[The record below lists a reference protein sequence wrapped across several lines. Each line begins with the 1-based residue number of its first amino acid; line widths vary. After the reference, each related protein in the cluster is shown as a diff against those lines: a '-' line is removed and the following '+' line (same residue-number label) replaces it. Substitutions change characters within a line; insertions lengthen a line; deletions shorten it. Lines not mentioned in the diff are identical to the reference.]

1 MGFLKKLFG
10 GSKSGKSSTTSGQG
24 LFLFVQCD
32 RCGDK
37 VRLFIHR
44 EHELNRTGSGYIW
57 HKTIIDNKCFQPIT
71 TVVHFDNSYRV
82 GESEIDGGHYIS
94 KEEFETPEV
103 IKPTESSSST
113 D

>member
-10 GSKSGKSSTTSGQG
+10 GSENKNSSAKSGQG
-24 LFLFVQCD
+24 LFLYVQCD

-44 EHELNRTGSGYIW
+44 EHELNRTASGYVW

-71 TVVHFDNSYRV
+71 TVVNFDNSYNISQ
-82 GESEIDGGHYIS
+82 SEIDGGHYIS
-94 KEEFETPEV
+94 LEEFEMPEV
-103 IKPTESSSST
+103 INPTESSDST
-113 D
+113 E

>member
-10 GSKSGKSSTTSGQG
+10 GSEDEKSSATSGQG

-32 RCGDK
+32 RCSDK
-37 VRLFIHR
+37 VRLYIHR
-44 EHELNRTGSGYIW
+44 EHELNRTSSGFVW

-71 TVVHFDNSYRV
+71 TTVNFDNSYRV
-82 GESEIDGGHYIS
+82 SQSEIGGGHYIS

-103 IKPTESSSST
+103 IEPTENSQST
-113 D
+113 G